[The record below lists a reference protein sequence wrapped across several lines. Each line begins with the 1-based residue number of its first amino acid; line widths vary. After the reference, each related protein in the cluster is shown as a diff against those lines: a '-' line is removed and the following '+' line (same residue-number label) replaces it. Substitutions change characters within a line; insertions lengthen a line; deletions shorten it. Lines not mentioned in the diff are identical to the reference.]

1 MEVKCANKNK
11 LGKIIKNGVALVVLA
26 GGLTIINPVK
36 SNGGYDIVNAAV
48 DLSETKEDAI
58 NELKTVYKKY
68 LKKYYTSKSYTKLTK
83 YYKKGVELI
92 KNATTIN
99 KIDAACEKYKELMEG
114 IKPYYLVKY
123 QNKMITKVESSYNKL
138 VSKNS
143 YSDSNLEALED
154 LKNEGIEVIKNAVTK
169 TKAKKAKSSYI
180 TKMNG
185 IKTKLQQVREEV
197 ANYLETQNM
206 TQEEKNK
213 ILEQVNNMS
222 ENDIEGLLKE
232 YGYEVQEEYVET
244 NPNKLT
250 VAILNDEKKFA
261 EFVEK
266 WSESFDD
273 KCLPYYYTLSGF
285 RSTVGETTHKYMIY
299 LINYQYVD
307 SREVLKDYTN
317 YINTVTE
324 TLAKNGYTLHDVES
338 CIDELEGIIS
348 VQLNNDLAIDFDS
361 LIIENNETKGVGI
374 LINKIMKAINKED
387 HAELKKLFNKYFEKY
402 LGKNVVLD
410 TMVRNMLTS
419 VYYIDTEYKNS
430 IQESITKMLRSG
442 AEYMNIRQEYFLKDL
457 YKNKV
462 YQK

>member
-1 MEVKCANKNK
+1 MEVKSVNKNK

-26 GGLTIINPVK
+26 GGLTIVNPVK

-92 KNATTIN
+92 KDATTVN

-123 QNKMITKVESSYNKL
+123 QNKMTTKVENSYKKL

-143 YSDSNLEALED
+143 YSDSNLDALED
-154 LKNEGIEVIKNAVTK
+154 LKNEGIEAIKNAVTK

-185 IKTKLQQVREEV
+185 VKTKLQQVREEV

-222 ENDIEGLLKE
+222 ENDIEDLLKE
-232 YGYEVQEEYVET
+232 YGYETQEEYVET

-250 VAILNDEKKFA
+250 VAILNDEKKFD
-261 EFVEK
+261 EFIEK
-266 WSESFDD
+266 ILKALESKDMD
-273 KCLPYYYTLSGF
+273 VYIDYSGDQRF
-285 RSTVGETTHKYMIY
+285 VTKKTIKYMLY
-299 LINYQYVD
+299 LLNYNYVD
-307 SREVLKDYTN
+307 PDVSKADFLEYTERLAGVN
-317 YINTVTE
+317 PE
-324 TLAKNGYTLHDVES
+324 GMTLDGMKKYTQMYD
-338 CIDELEGIIS
+338 GI
-348 VQLNNDLAIDFDS
+348 LMYAIDYEQPVDYGLF
-361 LIIENNETKGVGI
+361 IIENNEIKGIGDFIVK
-374 LINKIMKAINKED
+374 LEKSLLEKKWDKSEKLFLEYINEYAYKNPTIDRAVLTMIDYSEIELSEKAYN
-387 HAELKKLFNKYFEKY
+387 KKLELLYNNTVGRIEEQYFFSA
-402 LGKNVVLD
+402 LD
-410 TMVRNMLTS
+410 
-419 VYYIDTEYKNS
+419 K
-430 IQESITKMLRSG
+430 K
-442 AEYMNIRQEYFLKDL
+442 
-457 YKNKV
+457 KV
-462 YQK
+462 YKR